1 MKISGFNK
9 LTLVDFPQKMA
20 AIVFTAHCNMMCPY
34 CHNSDLVLR
43 ANEAEEIPHE
53 YILEFLEKRKNFLDG
68 LVISGGEPL
77 IHKDIETFIQ
87 KVRDIGYLIKLDTNG
102 TFPDRLEYLV
112 NKGLIDY
119 VAMDI
124 KNDLENYGTTIGVKN
139 FNTANIERSIKFL
152 LSGKVDYEFRTTTV
166 SSLHYEKNFE
176 NISSLIKGC
185 SRYYL
190 QAFVAN
196 ENTICKNLSSPTEEE
211 MLNYL
216 KILTDRGINAF
227 YRKG

>member
-9 LTLVDFPQKMA
+9 LTLVDYPQKMA

-34 CHNSDLVLR
+34 CHNSDLVLH
-43 ANEAEEIPHE
+43 ANEAEEIPHS

-77 IHKDIETFIQ
+77 VHKDIEDFIK
-87 KVRDIGYLIKLDTNG
+87 KVRALGYSIKLDTNG
-102 TFPDRLEYLV
+102 TFPDQLEHLV
-112 NKGLIDY
+112 TSGLIDY

-139 FNTANIERSIKFL
+139 FKTDKIERSIQFL

-166 SSLHYEKNFE
+166 NSLHYEKNFE

-190 QAFVAN
+190 QSFVAN
-196 ENTICKNLSSPTEEE
+196 ENTICKNLTSPSEND

-216 KILTDRGINAF
+216 KILKDRGINAF
-227 YRKG
+227 LRKG